1 MSYSRNRTSKKPQ
14 RQNNKFVPY
23 AFVMACNNKT
33 ENECFDLQLLGGPK
47 NSRRLAGDLKEGTP
61 LVLFNF
67 QSNVCYLPITAKG
80 PMIDNIN
87 PNAWQG
93 KFPCQISCGK
103 G

>member
-1 MSYSRNRTSKKPQ
+1 MSRRNKKNQ
-14 RQNNKFVPY
+14 RQNHNFVPY

-47 NSRRLAGDLKEGTP
+47 STRRHASEIKEGTP
-61 LVLFNF
+61 LILYNF

-80 PMIDNIN
+80 PMIDNIH
-87 PNAWQG
+87 PEAWHG
-93 KFPCQISCGK
+93 KFPCQVSCGK

>member
-1 MSYSRNRTSKKPQ
+1 MSYSRNRTKNTQ